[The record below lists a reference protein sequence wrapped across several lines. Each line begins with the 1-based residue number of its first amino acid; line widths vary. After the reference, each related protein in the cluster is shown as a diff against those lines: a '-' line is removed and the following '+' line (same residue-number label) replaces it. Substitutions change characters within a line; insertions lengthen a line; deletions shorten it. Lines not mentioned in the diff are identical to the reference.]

1 MHAQLFVD
9 STAFAVIRFKQ
20 EYETLA
26 VGFDDCFQQINA
38 IIEDGVIE
46 INYGLKF
53 FMCCDYKVARYINYI
68 ASY

>member
-9 STAFAVIRFKQ
+9 STTFAVIRFKE

-46 INYGLKF
+46 INKKTYGLKF
-53 FMCCDYKVARYINYI
+53 FMCCDYKVAR
-68 ASY
+68 